1 MDSLREDAEVYIADV
16 GSAVKLSSQEENC
29 TF

>member
-1 MDSLREDAEVYIADV
+1 MESLSEDAEVYIADV
-16 GSAVKLSSQEENC
+16 GSAAKLSSPEESC